1 MFPPCLR
8 TLVCPPAKVH
18 LFYKVDW
25 RRKMADTEMH
35 EFMSTVLEHAQSGKH
50 IEFHFLRSLS
60 EYKFYKRKCR
70 SFKFLIKILQK
81 GADRLYKNYCIS
93 IEAGTSNFTKLLAY
107 QQMLHVID
115 FYKEDVATMT
125 EMLYEYDAY
134 LLEGNY
140 IFALIGELRPE
151 EDLVDFRGR
160 Y

>member
-1 MFPPCLR
+1 M
-8 TLVCPPAKVH
+8 TN
-18 LFYKVDW
+18 
-25 RRKMADTEMH
+25 TEMC

-60 EYKFYKRKCR
+60 EYKFYKSKCR
-70 SFKFLIKILQK
+70 SFKLLVKILQK
-81 GADRLYKNYCIS
+81 GADRLYRDYCNSVKI
-93 IEAGTSNFTKLLAY
+93 GTSNFTKLLAY

-115 FYKEDVATMT
+115 FYKEDILTIID
-125 EMLYEYDAY
+125 MLCEYDAY

-140 IFALIGELRPE
+140 IFALIGESRTE